1 METKTENLTIEQ
13 RIEEWKKKYNKI
25 FAYKVDEKT
34 VYLKQPDRKILSA
47 ATIGAKGDPMKYNEI
62 VLKNCWL
69 GDDIELLEDD
79 SIFFGLSQK
88 VDELVDAKVGELK
101 KL

>member
-1 METKTENLTIEQ
+1 MKTEETNLTIEQ
-13 RIEEWKKKYNKI
+13 KIEQWKEKHKNV
-25 FAYKVDEKT
+25 FAYEVEGQT
-34 VYLKQPDRKILSA
+34 CYLKQPDRKILSA
-47 ATIGAKGDPMKYNEI
+47 ATINAKGDPMRYNEI

-69 GDDIELLEDD
+69 GDNVELLDDD

-88 VDELVDAKVGELK
+88 VDELVAAKVGELK